1 MQKNV
6 ASQKL
11 QFFAFIPSTG
21 LPKTGDA
28 ANITIYVSKDHGAVT
43 ALTDTSATEMDA
55 TNAKGVYVV
64 DVSQTETNADEL
76 AFTGK
81 SSTSDVSIVPR
92 FITTT
97 PANFNKRVIDT
108 AGLGDANVVKVGPTG
123 SGTAQT
129 AGDLQALITTVDT
142 VVDAVKAK
150 TDSLTFTVANVL
162 DANIQRINDVV
173 ITGNGGTGTE
183 FGV

>member
-43 ALTDTSATEMDA
+43 ALTDTSAAEMDA

-64 DVSQTETNADEL
+64 DVAQAESNADEL

-97 PANFNKRVIDT
+97 PANYSGLVITSGRANADVTHIAT
-108 AGLGDANVVKVGPTG
+108 AAVST
-123 SGTAQT
+123 GTAQRQEMCDMKT
-129 AGDLQALITTVDT
+129 P
-142 VVDAVKAK
+142 AK
-150 TDSLTFTVANVL
+150 FLNSSVCMWPMPPVPD
-162 DANIQRINDVV
+162 D
-173 ITGNGGTGTE
+173 E
-183 FGV
+183 